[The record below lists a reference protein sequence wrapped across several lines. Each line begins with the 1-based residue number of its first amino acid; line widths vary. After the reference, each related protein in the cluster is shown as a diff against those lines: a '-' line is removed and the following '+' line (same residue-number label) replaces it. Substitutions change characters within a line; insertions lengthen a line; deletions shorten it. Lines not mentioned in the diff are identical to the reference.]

1 MTLFFQTKY
10 FKYLINTSQLLLTF
24 KIISPHYNSVYEII
38 NPKAQQRREQS
49 NEDSRMVEPSRKLD

>member
-24 KIISPHYNSVYEII
+24 KIISDTASVYEII
-38 NPKAQQRREQS
+38 NPNAQQRWEQS

>member
-10 FKYLINTSQLLLTF
+10 FKYLINTSQLMLTF
-24 KIISPHYNSVYEII
+24 KIISPQII
-38 NPKAQQRREQS
+38 NPNAQLRREQS